1 MKYGNVKFFDIA
13 NGEGVRT
20 SVFVSGCTHRCKH
33 CFQRESWS
41 FDYGD
46 EFDDAVLDR
55 VVDSLEPPYVE
66 GLSIL
71 GGEPMEPR
79 NQKGVLE
86 LIEAVRN
93 RYGSAK
99 TIWIYT
105 GDLYEDLIDPESTR
119 HTAFTDGILERI
131 DILVDGPFV
140 EELKNITLRF
150 RGSENQRIIDVPA
163 TLETGSVQ
171 LWQDQQVYSAHTMD

>member
-33 CFQRESWS
+33 CFQRETWS

-86 LIEAVRN
+86 LIEAVRS

-105 GDLYEDLIDPESTR
+105 GDLYEDLTDPASPR
-119 HTAFTDGILERI
+119 HTPFTNSILERI

-163 TLETGSVQ
+163 TLEAGSVQ
-171 LWQDQQVYSAHTMD
+171 LWQDQQVYSTHTMD